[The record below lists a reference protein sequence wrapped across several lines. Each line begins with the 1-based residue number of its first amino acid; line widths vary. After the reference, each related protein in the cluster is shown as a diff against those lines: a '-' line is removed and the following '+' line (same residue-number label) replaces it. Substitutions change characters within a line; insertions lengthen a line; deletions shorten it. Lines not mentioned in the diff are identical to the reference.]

1 MGVIVTACE
10 ELPIRR
16 NLGDEGEQVYERHA
30 TATLGWHSPDPRPF
44 IGSYKRVIQPLAIR
58 RESGEVVSLAGC
70 QLLGVASIHITSP
83 RKGRTGHPTAGQN
96 DMAEVMG

>member
-30 TATLGWHSPDPRPF
+30 TATLGWRSPDPRPF
-44 IGSYKRVIQPLAIR
+44 IGSYNRVIQPLAIGR
-58 RESGEVVSLAGC
+58 DSGEVVSLAGC
-70 QLLGVASIHITSP
+70 QLLGIASIHINSP
-83 RKGRTGHPTAGQN
+83 RSVRTGHPARGKN
-96 DMAEVMG
+96 DMA